1 MNYIKKNNFV
11 LYFFFIF
18 PFLFV
23 SGPFLPDLFICLVS
37 IFFLIF
43 FSKNIKKFFYKS
55 YYLYFLFLFYFYI
68 NFTSLIGYNSN
79 YSLQSSIPYIRFI
92 LFSLIFSYLLIKINY
107 LRRLVVF
114 SFLITYVLL
123 LTDSFVQLTI
133 GKNIIGYSLVGNRI
147 SSLFGDWL
155 VMGSFVAR
163 TLPIVL
169 GITFL
174 EEIKY
179 KNILQICILIVS
191 GILII
196 MSSERLAFVYFI
208 ITLCTFIFF
217 KINKKN
223 IFAIILL
230 IILIFSSIFYLRPAA
245 YDRLFVHT
253 FNQLKSA
260 EHVFFFSY
268 RHQLHYIT
276 ALNQFKDSKIFG
288 HGVKSFRLICD
299 NPKYAPI
306 DKIIND
312 NKINSPINGYLFI
325 IINHETDPVNG
336 KSNDVK
342 YLIIKNQK
350 IQPTSVDDTD
360 ITYKLRIYGELI
372 KIYVSTGEF
381 VEKNRPLVS
390 MYEFANGCNTHP
402 HNVHLQFLAETGIVG
417 YLFLII
423 AFFFII
429 YQLFLIIKKKFLF
442 IYISKKEYCI
452 FYCLL
457 GLFLSLFPLFP
468 SGNFFNNWL
477 TAIFYFNV
485 ANLISI
491 LPLKKL

>member
-1 MNYIKKNNFV
+1 MNYTKKNKFV
-11 LYFFFIF
+11 FYFFLIF
-18 PFLFV
+18 PLLFV
-23 SGPFLPDLFICLVS
+23 TGPFLPDLFICLVT
-37 IFFLIF
+37 IFFLILL
-43 FSKNIKKFFYKS
+43 SKNIKNIFYKN

-68 NFTSLIGYNSN
+68 NFNSIIAYNSF

-92 LFSLIFSYLLIKINY
+92 LFSFIFSYLLIKIKH
-107 LRRLVVF
+107 LRRIIVF
-114 SFLITYVLL
+114 SFLITYILL
-123 LTDSFVQLTI
+123 LIDSSFQSII
-133 GKNIIGYSLVGNRI
+133 GKNILGYSSTSNRI

-163 TLPIVL
+163 TLPVIL

-179 KNILQICILIVS
+179 KNTLQICILIIS

-196 MSSERLAFVYFI
+196 ISAERLAFIYFI
-208 ITLCTFIFF
+208 ITLFTFIFF

-223 IFAIILL
+223 FLTIILL
-230 IILIFSSIFYLRPAA
+230 IVLFFSSIFYLRPAA
-245 YDRLFVHT
+245 YDRLFVAT

-260 EHVFFFSY
+260 EHVIFFSY

-288 HGVKSFRLICD
+288 HGMKSFRLICD

-306 DKIIND
+306 DKIKKD
-312 NKINSPINGYLFI
+312 NQISSPINGYSFL
-325 IINHETDPVNG
+325 IINHEYDSSTE
-336 KSNDVK
+336 KINDVK

-350 IQPTSVDDTD
+350 IQPTSLDDTD
-360 ITYKLRIYGELI
+360 IAYKLRIHGELI
-372 KIYVSTGEF
+372 KIYVSSEEF
-381 VEKNRPLVS
+381 VEKNHPLVS

-402 HNVHLQFLAETGIVG
+402 HNVHLQFLAETGLIG
-417 YLFLII
+417 YFFLII

-442 IYISKKEYCI
+442 ISISKKEYCI

-477 TAIFYFNV
+477 SAIFYFNV

-491 LPLKKL
+491 LPLKKR